1 MKKRPKFTNDE
12 LFYDPNMDE
21 EDENW
26 INEQRKTCKKIVTP
40 VKGTNQLKS
49 ILKSTS
55 DKSSNKTE
63 EISNSTESK
72 VMYLNAHT
80 DAVLNC
86 PCCMTTLCMD
96 CQRHEKYQT
105 QYRAMF
111 VSSCKINDE
120 EQLKYPKEEFDST
133 ALNMK
138 KFKKK
143 KISKEE
149 STSQVEPCQAL
160 KEYDIFRPVTCQIC
174 NTEVGVYEEKEE
186 LYHFFNVIASHS

>member
-40 VKGTNQLKS
+40 VKASNLKS

-55 DKSSNKTE
+55 DRSSNKTE
-63 EISNSTESK
+63 EIPDSTESK

-111 VSSCKINDE
+111 VSSCKINEE
-120 EQLKYPKEEFDST
+120 EQLKYPKEEFDSM

-149 STSQVEPCQAL
+149 SKSQIEPNQVL
-160 KEYDIFRPVTCQIC
+160 KEYDIFRPVMCQIC
-174 NTEVGVYEEKEE
+174 NTEVGVYEEKGE